1 MELLTR
7 LSWIDLAV
15 IIVMAAGVFIGFTQG
30 AIRYLLNSLAVLVAF
45 VLAAQ
50 LKGPIVG
57 LLGFWTAFSAAGR
70 ELLVF
75 VLLFFGLVV
84 AGWFTIRALYRRTRL
99 PVPKQL
105 DELAGAVLGL
115 VWVALLI
122 TFHMVVYDSFFLD
135 GAEPRG
141 WVGSYWEALNDSL
154 IVDYFRQ
161 ALLPTVGFLL
171 RPFVPEPISQL
182 LAT

>member
-7 LSWIDLAV
+7 LSWFDLA
-15 IIVMAAGVFIGFTQG
+15 IIVVLAAGVFVGFTQG
-30 AIRYLLNSLAVLVAF
+30 AIRYLLNSIAVLVAF
-45 VLAAQ
+45 VIAAQ

-75 VLLFFGLVV
+75 VLLFFALVIG
-84 AGWFTIRALYRRTRL
+84 GWFAIRALYARTRL
-99 PVPKQL
+99 PVPRQL
-105 DELAGAVLGL
+105 DELAGAFLGL
-115 VWVALLI
+115 LWVGLLI
-122 TFHMVVYDSFFLD
+122 TFHLLVYDSYFLT

-141 WVGSYWEALNDSL
+141 WVGAYWEAMNESL

-161 ALLPTVGFLL
+161 AFIPTAGFLV
-171 RPFVPEPISQL
+171 RPFVPSAIAEL
-182 LAT
+182 LTT

>member
-7 LSWIDLAV
+7 LSWVDLAI
-15 IIVMAAGVFIGFTQG
+15 IIVLAAGVFIGFTQG
-30 AIRYLLNSLAVLVAF
+30 AIRYLLNSAAVLVAF

-50 LKGPIVG
+50 LKGPLVA

-75 VLLFFGLVV
+75 VLLFFGLVI

-99 PVPKQL
+99 PVPRQL

-115 VWVALLI
+115 LWVALLI
-122 TFHMVVYDSFFLD
+122 TFHLVVYDSYFLA
-135 GAEPRG
+135 GAESRG
-141 WVGSYWEALNDSL
+141 WVGGYYEALNDSL
-154 IVDYFRQ
+154 IVEYFRQ
-161 ALLPTVGFLL
+161 ALVPAAGFLV
-171 RPFVPEPISQL
+171 RPFVPSHIAQL